1 MGFINSRQVSF
12 LAFSGSLGAGVK
24 KPATQTQS
32 LITTIDGQTLLLQV
46 NLMF

>member
-1 MGFINSRQVSF
+1 MNIRQMFFVLPF
-12 LAFSGSLGAGVK
+12 TGSLGAGVK

-46 NLMF
+46 NFICQ